1 MSEDLN
7 QTTTSSSMTTEEALD
22 APSPS
27 RYIIAGIATVLAL
40 IVCCTLAGLLLG
52 EGINNRVNPNPT
64 IVPQSSAR
72 IELAGAVP
80 PGAPFSI
87 RGINFQPNEVV
98 EIFAGPSAE
107 APFSQFTR
115 LGDAT
120 AGPDGAFVKDG
131 LIAPASAGQ
140 FVLVARGASSG
151 FTQFTPFSVAGDA
164 VAATPTPDVV
174 VVVTPQPPSGPQPD
188 LVIAGVRIE
197 LETGAQCSP
206 PNTALGIRVD
216 ILNTGTAI
224 AGPFVVQVNNQQ
236 TFVPNGLAPGQFTS
250 VWVPGFVTGPNT
262 VILDPAGQIAESN
275 RDNNTFSQPLP
286 VPTLPPPC
294 PATPGSTVIVITPTP
309 DQNAQGVWFGQ
320 FFANQDL
327 SGSPVFEQNLNN
339 LSVNWGTNSPGP
351 GVPRNNWSA
360 VFTRN
365 ENFPSTDNYQFTL
378 QVDGG
383 ARFFIDGQLVLDQ
396 WFNGGLRTVTVSR
409 PLTAGPH
416 SLRVEYYKSGSTA
429 RLGLSW
435 RVFYA
440 GWVGRYYNDPN
451 RGGPVVL
458 KRDDVSVDPLAPDP
472 FISFDWGT
480 GSPAPQVNSDNFSAD
495 WQRTV
500 NFPIAGTYVFT
511 ADVDDGVRVFI
522 NNSVVPGLDA
532 LSPGAKVIT
541 GTRVLPAGNNFIQV
555 QFVEFTGVARIR
567 LTWSLLPAPAT
578 PTPPVPPTPTP
589 TPIII
594 IIVPTASATPPP
606 VLPTVPATVIIP
618 TIILPSATAP
628 LPATATVTAPP
639 PATIV
644 IPTIVLATDTP
655 TPAVPATATPTPT
668 VAAPVTPTPT
678 GTAFAIILP

>member
-1 MSEDLN
+1 MSEDPEEI
-7 QTTTSSSMTTEEALD
+7 TTSSSVTTEESLD
-22 APSPS
+22 APPPS
-27 RYIIAGIATVLAL
+27 RYILAGIGTVLAL
-40 IVCCTLAGLLLG
+40 IACCTIAGLLLG
-52 EGINNRVNPNPT
+52 EGLNNRVNPNPT
-64 IVPQSSAR
+64 IAPQSSAR
-72 IELAGAVP
+72 IELAGAVM

-87 RGINFQPNEVV
+87 RGSNFQPNEIV
-98 EIFAGPSAE
+98 EVFVGPSAD
-107 APFSQFTR
+107 APFNQFTK

-120 AGPDGAFVKDG
+120 AGADGAFIKDG
-131 LIAPASAGQ
+131 LIAPAQAGQ
-140 FVLVARGASSG
+140 YVLVARGAASG
-151 FTQFTPFSVAGDA
+151 FTQFTPLLVSGD
-164 VAATPTPDVV
+164 AATPTLE
-174 VVVTPQPPSGPQPD
+174 TPLVQPTLPPTGPLPD
-188 LVIAGVRIE
+188 LLIAGVRIE
-197 LETGAQCSP
+197 LETGSACSP
-206 PNTALGIRVD
+206 PNTQLGIRVD
-216 ILNTGTAI
+216 VLNTGTAP
-224 AGPFVVQVNNQQ
+224 AGPFIVQVNNQQ
-236 TFVPNGLAPGQFTS
+236 TFVPNGLAPGQFAS
-250 VWVPGFVTGPNT
+250 LWVPGFVTGANT
-262 VILDPAGQIAESN
+262 VVIDPAGQIQESN

-294 PATPGSTVIVITPTP
+294 PVTPGVTSIVVTPTP

-320 FFANQDL
+320 YFANQDL

-383 ARFFIDGQLVLDQ
+383 ARFFIDGQMVLDQ

-458 KRDDVSVDPLAPDP
+458 KRDDVSLDPLAPDP
-472 FISFDWGT
+472 FISFDWGS
-480 GSPAPQVNSDNFSAD
+480 GSPAAQVNPDNFSVD

-522 NNSVVPGLDA
+522 NNSIVSGLDA
-532 LSPGAKVIT
+532 LTPGAKVIT

-555 QFVEFTGVARIR
+555 QFVEFSGVARIR
-567 LTWSLLPAPAT
+567 FTWSLLPAPAT
-578 PTPPVPPTPTP
+578 PTPPVPPTPTS
-589 TPIII
+589 TPII
-594 IIVPTASATPPP
+594 IIVPTTPA
-606 VLPTVPATVIIP
+606 PTAVMPTAVMP
-618 TIILPSATAP
+618 TIIVPTL
-628 LPATATVTAPP
+628 V
-639 PATIV
+639 V
-644 IPTIVLATDTP
+644 PTIIVPTIIVPTVAATPTPTTPVVTVVVTDTP
-655 TPAVPATATPTPT
+655 TPTATTLAPATATATATATPAASPAVT
-668 VAAPVTPTPT
+668 VVV
-678 GTAFAIILP
+678 LP

>member
-7 QTTTSSSMTTEEALD
+7 QTTTSSSLTTEEALD

-40 IVCCTLAGLLLG
+40 IACCTLAGLLLG

-64 IVPQSSAR
+64 IVPQSGAR
-72 IELAGAVP
+72 IELTGAVA
-80 PGAPFSI
+80 PGSSFSI
-87 RGINFQPNEVV
+87 RGINFLPNEIV
-98 EIFAGPSAE
+98 EIFVGPSAD
-107 APFSQFTR
+107 APFNQFVK

-120 AGPDGAFVKDG
+120 AGPDGTFVKEG
-131 LIAPASAGQ
+131 LTAPSTPGEY
-140 FVLVARGASSG
+140 VLVARGASSG
-151 FTQFTPFSVAGDA
+151 FTQFTPFFVSGDVAT
-164 VAATPTPDVV
+164 ATPTPGP
-174 VVVTPQPPSGPQPD
+174 VVVTQPPPTGPQAD

-197 LETGAQCSP
+197 LETGGQCSP
-206 PNTALGIRVD
+206 PNTQLGIRVD
-216 ILNTGTAI
+216 ILNTGTGA
-224 AGPFVVQVNNQQ
+224 AGPFVVQINNQQ
-236 TFVPNGLAPGQFTS
+236 TVVPNGLAPGQFTTL
-250 VWVPGFVTGPNT
+250 WLPGYVTGPNT
-262 VILDPAGQIAESN
+262 VIIDPAGQIPESN

-294 PATPGSTVIVITPTP
+294 PVTPGVTAIVVTPTP
-309 DQNAQGVWFGQ
+309 DQNAQGVWFAQ
-320 FFANQDL
+320 YFANQDL

-440 GWVGRYYNDPN
+440 GWIGRYYNDPN
-451 RGGPVVL
+451 RGGPIVL
-458 KRDDVSVDPLAPDP
+458 KRDDVSTDPLAPDP

-480 GSPAPQVNSDNFSAD
+480 GSPAPQVNSDNFSVD
-495 WQRTV
+495 WQRAV

-522 NNSVVPGLDA
+522 NNSIVPGLDA
-532 LSPGAKVIT
+532 LSPGAKVVT

-555 QFVEFTGVARIR
+555 QFVEFTGIARIR
-567 LTWSLLPAPAT
+567 LTWSLVPAPPT
-578 PTPPVPPTPTP
+578 PTPPVPPTPTE
-589 TPIII
+589 TPII
-594 IIVPTASATPPP
+594 IIVPTATPTLPP
-606 VLPTVPATVIIP
+606 VLPTVPATIVIP
-618 TIILPSATAP
+618 TVILPTAP
-628 LPATATVTAPP
+628 LPATATVTPPP

-644 IPTIVLATDTP
+644 IPTIVLATPTFTAEPTVTTTPSPTLAVPDTP
-655 TPAVPATATPTPT
+655 TPTA
-668 VAAPVTPTPT
+668 T
-678 GTAFAIILP
+678 GTAFVIISP